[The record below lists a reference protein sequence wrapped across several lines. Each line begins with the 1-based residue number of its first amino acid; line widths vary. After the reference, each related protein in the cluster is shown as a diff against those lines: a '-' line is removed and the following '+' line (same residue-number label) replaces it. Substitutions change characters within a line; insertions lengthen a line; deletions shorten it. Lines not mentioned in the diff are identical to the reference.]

1 MNELWKLFA
10 AFFRIG
16 LFTFGGGYSMLPM
29 LEHEVVERHNWVTQE
44 EMLDYFALGQC
55 MPGIIAANVAIFI
68 GHKRRGTLGAI
79 FSTLGVVLPSLIII
93 TLIAAVL
100 ENFSHIPAVQH
111 AFAGI
116 RAAVAALIAAAVVR
130 LFKNNVLQKKRDSEG
145 EGKAFALRSLV
156 PLLLCA
162 AAFVLVGFADV
173 SPIYV
178 VIGAALAGLLLMKR
192 GEA

>member
-29 LEHEVVERHNWVTQE
+29 LEHEVVKRHNWVTQE

-55 MPGIIAANVAIFI
+55 MPGIIAANVSIFI
-68 GHKRRGTLGAI
+68 GYKRRGTVGAI
-79 FSTLGVVLPSLIII
+79 LSTLGVVLPSLIII

-116 RAAVAALIAAAVVR
+116 RVAVAALIASAVVK
-130 LFKNNVLQKKRDSEG
+130 LFKSNVLQKKRESDEG
-145 EGKAFALRSLV
+145 GNALLRRNIL
-156 PLLLCA
+156 PLFLCA

-173 SPIYV
+173 SPVYV
-178 VIGAALAGLLLMKR
+178 VIGAAVAGLLLMKR